1 MEELAPELFG
11 TVFCL
16 LSLFGLILYITLIGC
31 HFSDRF
37 VYERSSCF
45 WLLMCVNL
53 CAMLQLLMH
62 FYAGISALSQRQ
74 SDWTYVEHLIVSIG
88 NATVMI
94 QEFLNFAIAVD
105 RFVVLVLEW
114 KKTKM
119 LVALMFTPILILF
132 LLYTTSFM
140 LPSCRYFFRSYI
152 WEISV
157 STCRYLDA
165 MQNLE
170 YCLYVLMILAVI
182 FHVLIVVKLFF
193 TRRLLSQNFFGGVE
207 RRVLLRSFGTLLTGG
222 LTLLFMHTL
231 HSYILP
237 GNLPVRIMVQFWWI
251 FSNYF
256 AVLFD
261 MSTIPNL
268 RRQMILWFFAWPSN
282 QLGSV
287 VGVVQHTN
295 SQQNKNVNTIQIR

>member
-140 LPSCRYFFRSYI
+140 LPSCRYFFSLLHLGNLGLNLSLFGRNAKLGVLSVRSHDISGYLPRSY
-152 WEISV
+152 S
-157 STCRYLDA
+157 R
-165 MQNLE
+165 
-170 YCLYVLMILAVI
+170 
-182 FHVLIVVKLFF
+182 K
-193 TRRLLSQNFFGGVE
+193 RRLLSQNFFGGVE

-268 RRQMILWFFAWPSN
+268 RRQMILWLFAWPSN